1 MFSEL
6 IRRNSKRN
14 RQENTLYFVTMILT
28 VAAFYIILALDH
40 QDVMIFL
47 KEMERDAVNKL
58 LMLIPILYVVSLCL
72 LYFLVYFTDKYQME
86 RRSHEFGTY
95 LMLGMKKRSLFQM
108 LFLED
113 LRNIVYALVIGIP
126 GALLISELTSL
137 ITAKLAGFGILRHQ
151 FTFSGLAALWTVIGI
166 CGIKML
172 ARFVLCMKLWKKEV
186 YELLSREQKEKQRAF
201 SPIKTCV
208 KLMMGIILL
217 AVAYGIG
224 CGILSSELGIKRMF
238 RMTAILCFCGVLGTF
253 FFFQGLAYLFDRICR
268 KLPGKKLWT
277 FTCRQLQ
284 EAVFLKSS
292 SLAISSLLI
301 LFAIICCAYGVGM
314 SGNWDN
320 RIRQGSILHLTRK
333 KKR

>member
-1 MFSEL
+1 MAQLEEEAIMFSEL

-86 RRSHEFGTY
+86 QRSHEFGTY
-95 LMLGMKKRSLFQM
+95 VMLGMKKRSLFQM

-151 FTFSGLAALWTVIGI
+151 FTFSGSAALWTVIGI

-172 ARFVLCMKLWKKEV
+172 ARFVLCIKLWKK
-186 YELLSREQKEKQRAF
+186 R
-201 SPIKTCV
+201 
-208 KLMMGIILL
+208 
-217 AVAYGIG
+217 
-224 CGILSSELGIKRMF
+224 
-238 RMTAILCFCGVLGTF
+238 
-253 FFFQGLAYLFDRICR
+253 GL
-268 KLPGKKLWT
+268 
-277 FTCRQLQ
+277 
-284 EAVFLKSS
+284 
-292 SLAISSLLI
+292 
-301 LFAIICCAYGVGM
+301 
-314 SGNWDN
+314 
-320 RIRQGSILHLTRK
+320 
-333 KKR
+333 

>member
-86 RRSHEFGTY
+86 QRSHEFGTY
-95 LMLGMKKRSLFQM
+95 VMLGMKKRSLFQM

-126 GALLISELTSL
+126 GA
-137 ITAKLAGFGILRHQ
+137 AD
-151 FTFSGLAALWTVIGI
+151 
-166 CGIKML
+166 
-172 ARFVLCMKLWKKEV
+172 
-186 YELLSREQKEKQRAF
+186 
-201 SPIKTCV
+201 
-208 KLMMGIILL
+208 
-217 AVAYGIG
+217 
-224 CGILSSELGIKRMF
+224 
-238 RMTAILCFCGVLGTF
+238 LGTYKPDY
-253 FFFQGLAYLFDRICR
+253 GEACRI
-268 KLPGKKLWT
+268 WNS
-277 FTCRQLQ
+277 
-284 EAVFLKSS
+284 ASS
-292 SLAISSLLI
+292 VYIFRFGCIVDS
-301 LFAIICCAYGVGM
+301 Y
-314 SGNWDN
+314 WDLRN
-320 RIRQGSILHLTRK
+320 
-333 KKR
+333 

>member
-86 RRSHEFGTY
+86 QRSHEFGTY
-95 LMLGMKKRSLFQM
+95 VMLGMKKRSLFQM
-108 LFLED
+108 LFLEE

-151 FTFSGLAALWTVIGI
+151 FTFSGSAALWTVIGI
-166 CGIKML
+166 CGIKMF
-172 ARFVLCMKLWKKEV
+172 ARFVLCIKLWKKEV
-186 YELLSREQKEKQRAF
+186 YELLSREQN
-201 SPIKTCV
+201 SV
-208 KLMMGIILL
+208 H
-217 AVAYGIG
+217 
-224 CGILSSELGIKRMF
+224 F
-238 RMTAILCFCGVLGTF
+238 R
-253 FFFQGLAYLFDRICR
+253 
-268 KLPGKKLWT
+268 P
-277 FTCRQLQ
+277 
-284 EAVFLKSS
+284 
-292 SLAISSLLI
+292 
-301 LFAIICCAYGVGM
+301 
-314 SGNWDN
+314 
-320 RIRQGSILHLTRK
+320 
-333 KKR
+333 

>member
-14 RQENTLYFVTMILT
+14 WQENTLYFVTMILT

-126 GALLISELTSL
+126 
-137 ITAKLAGFGILRHQ
+137 
-151 FTFSGLAALWTVIGI
+151 TVIGI

-172 ARFVLCMKLWKKEV
+172 ARFVLCIKLWKKEV
-186 YELLSREQKEKQRAF
+186 YELLSCEQKEKQRAF

-238 RMTAILCFCGVLGTF
+238 RMTAILWSTR
-253 FFFQGLAYLFDRICR
+253 Y
-268 KLPGKKLWT
+268 
-277 FTCRQLQ
+277 
-284 EAVFLKSS
+284 
-292 SLAISSLLI
+292 I
-301 LFAIICCAYGVGM
+301 LFL
-314 SGNWDN
+314 SGPG
-320 RIRQGSILHLTRK
+320 IPI
-333 KKR
+333 

>member
-95 LMLGMKKRSLFQM
+95 VMLGMKKRSLFQM

-113 LRNIVYALVIGIP
+113 LRNIVYALDRDP
-126 GALLISELTSL
+126 G
-137 ITAKLAGFGILRHQ
+137 G
-151 FTFSGLAALWTVIGI
+151 AAD
-166 CGIKML
+166 
-172 ARFVLCMKLWKKEV
+172 
-186 YELLSREQKEKQRAF
+186 
-201 SPIKTCV
+201 
-208 KLMMGIILL
+208 
-217 AVAYGIG
+217 
-224 CGILSSELGIKRMF
+224 
-238 RMTAILCFCGVLGTF
+238 LGTYKPDY
-253 FFFQGLAYLFDRICR
+253 GEACRIWNSASSVYIFRFGCIVD
-268 KLPGKKLWT
+268 GHWDLW
-277 FTCRQLQ
+277 
-284 EAVFLKSS
+284 
-292 SLAISSLLI
+292 
-301 LFAIICCAYGVGM
+301 
-314 SGNWDN
+314 N
-320 RIRQGSILHLTRK
+320 
-333 KKR
+333 

>member
-95 LMLGMKKRSLFQM
+95 VMLGMKKRSLFQM

-151 FTFSGLAALWTVIGI
+151 FTFPVRLH
-166 CGIKML
+166 CGRSL
-172 ARFVLCMKLWKKEV
+172 GFA
-186 YELLSREQKEKQRAF
+186 ELKCL
-201 SPIKTCV
+201 P
-208 KLMMGIILL
+208 G
-217 AVAYGIG
+217 
-224 CGILSSELGIKRMF
+224 
-238 RMTAILCFCGVLGTF
+238 LCFASSF
-253 FFFQGLAYLFDRICR
+253 
-268 KLPGKKLWT
+268 GKKR
-277 FTCRQLQ
+277 FMNCYP
-284 EAVFLKSS
+284 V
-292 SLAISSLLI
+292 
-301 LFAIICCAYGVGM
+301 
-314 SGNWDN
+314 N
-320 RIRQGSILHLTRK
+320 RRK
-333 KKR
+333 NSVHFRP

>member
-126 GALLISELTSL
+126 GALLIS
-137 ITAKLAGFGILRHQ
+137 
-151 FTFSGLAALWTVIGI
+151 
-166 CGIKML
+166 
-172 ARFVLCMKLWKKEV
+172 
-186 YELLSREQKEKQRAF
+186 
-201 SPIKTCV
+201 
-208 KLMMGIILL
+208 
-217 AVAYGIG
+217 
-224 CGILSSELGIKRMF
+224 
-238 RMTAILCFCGVLGTF
+238 
-253 FFFQGLAYLFDRICR
+253 
-268 KLPGKKLWT
+268 
-277 FTCRQLQ
+277 
-284 EAVFLKSS
+284 
-292 SLAISSLLI
+292 
-301 LFAIICCAYGVGM
+301 
-314 SGNWDN
+314 
-320 RIRQGSILHLTRK
+320 
-333 KKR
+333 

>member
-95 LMLGMKKRSLFQM
+95 VMLGMKKRSLFQM

-151 FTFSGLAALWTVIGI
+151 FTFSGSAALWTVIGI

-172 ARFVLCMKLWKKEV
+172 ARFVLCIKLWKKEV

-238 RMTAILCFCGVLGTF
+238 RMTAILCFCGVLGTILNLSQHF
-253 FFFQGLAYLFDRICR
+253 FRISD
-268 KLPGKKLWT
+268 
-277 FTCRQLQ
+277 RQLQ
-284 EAVFLKSS
+284 
-292 SLAISSLLI
+292 ISTVKNL
-301 LFAIICCAYGVGM
+301 IICQIFSLIRTVSFQSIRLIANCLTSKSCPRTVG
-314 SGNWDN
+314 SRG
-320 RIRQGSILHLTRK
+320 I
-333 KKR
+333 KRCTEQHDL

>member
-95 LMLGMKKRSLFQM
+95 VMLGMKKRSLFQM

-126 GALLISELTSL
+126 GALLGTYKPDYGEACRIWNSASSVY
-137 ITAKLAGFGILRHQ
+137 IFRFGCIVDGHWDLR
-151 FTFSGLAALWTVIGI
+151 
-166 CGIKML
+166 
-172 ARFVLCMKLWKKEV
+172 
-186 YELLSREQKEKQRAF
+186 
-201 SPIKTCV
+201 
-208 KLMMGIILL
+208 
-217 AVAYGIG
+217 
-224 CGILSSELGIKRMF
+224 
-238 RMTAILCFCGVLGTF
+238 
-253 FFFQGLAYLFDRICR
+253 
-268 KLPGKKLWT
+268 
-277 FTCRQLQ
+277 
-284 EAVFLKSS
+284 
-292 SLAISSLLI
+292 
-301 LFAIICCAYGVGM
+301 
-314 SGNWDN
+314 N
-320 RIRQGSILHLTRK
+320 
-333 KKR
+333 

>member
-113 LRNIVYALVIGIP
+113 LRNIVYARVIRRSLQDLEFCVISLHFPVWLHCGRSLGFAELKCLP
-126 GALLISELTSL
+126 G
-137 ITAKLAGFGILRHQ
+137 
-151 FTFSGLAALWTVIGI
+151 
-166 CGIKML
+166 
-172 ARFVLCMKLWKKEV
+172 
-186 YELLSREQKEKQRAF
+186 
-201 SPIKTCV
+201 
-208 KLMMGIILL
+208 
-217 AVAYGIG
+217 
-224 CGILSSELGIKRMF
+224 
-238 RMTAILCFCGVLGTF
+238 LCFASSF
-253 FFFQGLAYLFDRICR
+253 
-268 KLPGKKLWT
+268 GKKR
-277 FTCRQLQ
+277 FMNCYP
-284 EAVFLKSS
+284 V
-292 SLAISSLLI
+292 
-301 LFAIICCAYGVGM
+301 
-314 SGNWDN
+314 N
-320 RIRQGSILHLTRK
+320 RRK
-333 KKR
+333 NSVHFRP

>member
-95 LMLGMKKRSLFQM
+95 VMLGMKKRSLFQM

-113 LRNIVYALVIGIP
+113 RSACFR
-126 GALLISELTSL
+126 
-137 ITAKLAGFGILRHQ
+137 TAPEDADACRFFG
-151 FTFSGLAALWTVIGI
+151 TAP
-166 CGIKML
+166 
-172 ARFVLCMKLWKKEV
+172 
-186 YELLSREQKEKQRAF
+186 
-201 SPIKTCV
+201 SP
-208 KLMMGIILL
+208 
-217 AVAYGIG
+217 
-224 CGILSSELGIKRMF
+224 R
-238 RMTAILCFCGVLGTF
+238 
-253 FFFQGLAYLFDRICR
+253 
-268 KLPGKKLWT
+268 
-277 FTCRQLQ
+277 
-284 EAVFLKSS
+284 
-292 SLAISSLLI
+292 
-301 LFAIICCAYGVGM
+301 
-314 SGNWDN
+314 
-320 RIRQGSILHLTRK
+320 SIHR
-333 KKR
+333 RDPSDGRS

>member
-113 LRNIVYALVIGIP
+113 LRNIVSAD
-126 GALLISELTSL
+126 
-137 ITAKLAGFGILRHQ
+137 
-151 FTFSGLAALWTVIGI
+151 
-166 CGIKML
+166 
-172 ARFVLCMKLWKKEV
+172 
-186 YELLSREQKEKQRAF
+186 
-201 SPIKTCV
+201 
-208 KLMMGIILL
+208 
-217 AVAYGIG
+217 
-224 CGILSSELGIKRMF
+224 
-238 RMTAILCFCGVLGTF
+238 LGTYKPDY
-253 FFFQGLAYLFDRICR
+253 GEACRI
-268 KLPGKKLWT
+268 WNS
-277 FTCRQLQ
+277 
-284 EAVFLKSS
+284 ASS
-292 SLAISSLLI
+292 VYIFRFGCIVDSH
-301 LFAIICCAYGVGM
+301 
-314 SGNWDN
+314 WDLRN
-320 RIRQGSILHLTRK
+320 
-333 KKR
+333 

>member
-126 GALLISELTSL
+126 G
-137 ITAKLAGFGILRHQ
+137 G
-151 FTFSGLAALWTVIGI
+151 AAD
-166 CGIKML
+166 
-172 ARFVLCMKLWKKEV
+172 
-186 YELLSREQKEKQRAF
+186 
-201 SPIKTCV
+201 
-208 KLMMGIILL
+208 
-217 AVAYGIG
+217 
-224 CGILSSELGIKRMF
+224 
-238 RMTAILCFCGVLGTF
+238 LGTYKPDH
-253 FFFQGLAYLFDRICR
+253 GKACRI
-268 KLPGKKLWT
+268 WNS
-277 FTCRQLQ
+277 
-284 EAVFLKSS
+284 ASS
-292 SLAISSLLI
+292 VYIFRFGCIVDSH
-301 LFAIICCAYGVGM
+301 
-314 SGNWDN
+314 WDLRN
-320 RIRQGSILHLTRK
+320 
-333 KKR
+333 

>member
-108 LFLED
+108 LFSGRSAKYCVCSCDRDPGGSADLGTYKPDYGEACRIWNSASSVYIFRFGCIVDSHWD
-113 LRNIVYALVIGIP
+113 LRN
-126 GALLISELTSL
+126 
-137 ITAKLAGFGILRHQ
+137 
-151 FTFSGLAALWTVIGI
+151 
-166 CGIKML
+166 
-172 ARFVLCMKLWKKEV
+172 
-186 YELLSREQKEKQRAF
+186 
-201 SPIKTCV
+201 
-208 KLMMGIILL
+208 
-217 AVAYGIG
+217 
-224 CGILSSELGIKRMF
+224 
-238 RMTAILCFCGVLGTF
+238 
-253 FFFQGLAYLFDRICR
+253 
-268 KLPGKKLWT
+268 
-277 FTCRQLQ
+277 
-284 EAVFLKSS
+284 
-292 SLAISSLLI
+292 
-301 LFAIICCAYGVGM
+301 
-314 SGNWDN
+314 
-320 RIRQGSILHLTRK
+320 
-333 KKR
+333 

>member
-86 RRSHEFGTY
+86 QRSHEFGTY
-95 LMLGMKKRSLFQM
+95 VMLGMKKRSLFQM

-151 FTFSGLAALWTVIGI
+151 FTFSGSAALWTVI
-166 CGIKML
+166 
-172 ARFVLCMKLWKKEV
+172 A
-186 YELLSREQKEKQRAF
+186 ELKCL
-201 SPIKTCV
+201 P
-208 KLMMGIILL
+208 G
-217 AVAYGIG
+217 
-224 CGILSSELGIKRMF
+224 
-238 RMTAILCFCGVLGTF
+238 LCFASSF
-253 FFFQGLAYLFDRICR
+253 
-268 KLPGKKLWT
+268 GKKR
-277 FTCRQLQ
+277 FMNCYP
-284 EAVFLKSS
+284 V
-292 SLAISSLLI
+292 
-301 LFAIICCAYGVGM
+301 
-314 SGNWDN
+314 N
-320 RIRQGSILHLTRK
+320 RK
-333 KKR
+333 KNSVHFRP